1 MKQARVA
8 VGHIETF
15 CLAVARRV
23 FDLGPGDLALV
34 AFGRNGQRGGEP
46 AFINFRGFVTQRQR
60 PEPVGDE
67 VPKFYILASK
77 TRSPTTHEFP
87 VS

>member
-1 MKQARVA
+1 MQLVA

-23 FDLGPGDLALV
+23 FDLGPADLALV
-34 AFGRNGQRGGEP
+34 AFRGIGQRGGEP
-46 AFINFRGFVTQRQR
+46 AFINFRGFVTHRHR

-67 VPKFYILASK
+67 APKFYISASNSPSPVAPELLA
-77 TRSPTTHEFP
+77 
-87 VS
+87 